1 MKKGIHPENYR
12 LVVFKDM
19 SNGTTT
25 ITKSTAATKE
35 TIEIDGVEYPLVKME
50 ISNTSHPFYTGK
62 VKLVDTAVTRTT
74 WKKEKNNRF
83 SLNEIKKAKRRLFA
97 FFISFPLFPKQNQHS
112 EQNAPYSIVAQDL
125 CYR

>member
-1 MKKGIHPENYR
+1 M
-12 LVVFKDM
+12 
-19 SNGTTT
+19 TT
-25 ITKSTAATKE
+25 S
-35 TIEIDGVEYPLVKME
+35 
-50 ISNTSHPFYTGK
+50 
-62 VKLVDTAVTRTT
+62 TT